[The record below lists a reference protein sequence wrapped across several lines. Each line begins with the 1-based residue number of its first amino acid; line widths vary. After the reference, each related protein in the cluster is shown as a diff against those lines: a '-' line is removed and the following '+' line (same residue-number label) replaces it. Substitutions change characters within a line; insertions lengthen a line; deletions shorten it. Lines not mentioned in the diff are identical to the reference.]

1 MSMFKEL
8 LALYWWVIVGW
19 LLEAVGAVI
28 KRFGQQLEE
37 VGGRCRGRR
46 VVVIKSESNIEAA
59 ERVVVK
65 AESNIEAAERVVVK
79 AESNIK
85 AVERVV
91 VKAESNI
98 ETAERVVVIAPGE
111 SILVKSATEEV
122 EEASVICVKKPARSS
137 QRSRGRGRGVT
148 RGGRT
153 PLVTTGW

>member
-1 MSMFKEL
+1 MNTCMSMFKEL

-59 ERVVVK
+59 
-65 AESNIEAAERVVVK
+65 
-79 AESNIK
+79 
-85 AVERVV
+85 ERVV